1 MANANLVSVPTLVES
16 PFIIVTIGGYTFGS
30 YIDGNYQ
37 QTGIH
42 QNVTFP
48 NYMKSLIITKV
59 NGTVNTYTL
68 CFSYQVAYGQDPNL
82 LDKVFSRAAVDRKI
96 ILSYGDW
103 NSPTHI
109 YKEETGIITS
119 VTTNLN
125 MGNSSI
131 DYTVKCTSDA
141 IGLTSTSFHFPAR
154 KAKPSDVL
162 KEMVGNSRYGLKDVF
177 SGMQNMN
184 NVLSHNLIASN
195 DKKVQLNA
203 QPNATPL
210 QYMNYLVNSMI
221 DVRNTDD
228 NSLPDSKYFLSI
240 HDDTT
245 NELGGTYFTVSELSN
260 NTINNDSADTYV
272 LDVNYPTDNF
282 ITQFNLTNDQSW
294 SILYETSE
302 KLKQENYSYK
312 IDDNGQLVTTY
323 APKLIRSSVGNNIS
337 AYNSNWWSLMTSF
350 PIQATITIKGLT
362 RPSMLMNYVRLNVW
376 FSGAQKHVSSG
387 LYIITKQEDK
397 MDSSGYKTTLTL
409 LRVGGDS

>member
-1 MANANLVSVPTLVES
+1 MPNANLVSVPTLVES

-30 YIDGNYQ
+30 YIKGDYQ
-37 QTGIH
+37 KNGIH

-48 NYMKSLIITKV
+48 NYMKSLNITKI

-68 CFSYQVAYGQDPNL
+68 CFTYQVAFGQDPNL
-82 LDKVFSRAAVDRKI
+82 LDRVFSRAAVDRKI
-96 ILSYGDW
+96 VLSYGDW

-119 VTTNLN
+119 VTTTLN

-141 IGLTSTSFHFPAR
+141 IGLNSTKFHFPAR
-154 KAKPSDVL
+154 NAKPSDVL
-162 KEMVGNSRYGLKDVF
+162 KEMVTNSRYGLRDVF
-177 SGMQNMN
+177 TGMQDMN
-184 NVLSHNLIASN
+184 TVLSHNLIASN

-210 QYMNYLVNSMI
+210 AYMNYLVNSMI
-221 DVRNTDD
+221 DVKTTSDTV
-228 NSLPDSKYFLSI
+228 LPESKYFLSI
-240 HDDTT
+240 HDDVT
-245 NELGGTYFTVSELSN
+245 NEFGGTYFRVSELSK
-260 NTINNDSADTYV
+260 NTINNDSPDTYV

-294 SILYETSE
+294 AILYETAE
-302 KLKQENYSYK
+302 KLNQETYSYK
-312 IDDNGQLVTTY
+312 IDGDGNVITTY
-323 APKLIRSSVGNNIS
+323 APKLVRSSVGNNIS

-387 LYIITKQEDK
+387 LYIITKQEDR

-409 LRVGGDS
+409 LRVGEDK

>member
-1 MANANLVSVPTLVES
+1 MPNANLVSVPTLVES

-30 YIDGNYQ
+30 YVKGDYKKSGM
-37 QTGIH
+37 H

-48 NYMKSLIITKV
+48 NYMKSLNIIKI

-68 CFSYQVAYGQDPNL
+68 CFTYQVSHGQDPNL
-82 LDKVFSRAAVDRKI
+82 LDRVFSRAAVDRKI
-96 ILSYGDW
+96 VLSYGDW

-119 VTTNLN
+119 VTTTLN

-141 IGLTSTSFHFPAR
+141 IGLNSTKFHFPAR
-154 KAKPSDVL
+154 YAKPSDVI
-162 KEMVGNSRYGLKDVF
+162 KEMLTNSRYGLRDVF

-184 NVLSHNLIASN
+184 KVLSANLIASN
-195 DKKVQLNA
+195 DKKVQLNE

-210 QYMNYLVNSMI
+210 QYMNYLVNSMV
-221 DVRNTDD
+221 DVK
-228 NSLPDSKYFLSI
+228 NSKDTILPESKYFLSI
-240 HDDTT
+240 HDDIN
-245 NELGGTYFTVSELSN
+245 NEFGGTYFKVSELSN
-260 NTINNDSADTYV
+260 NTLNNDSPDTYV

-282 ITQFNLTNDQSW
+282 ITQFNLVNDQSW
-294 SILYETSE
+294 AILYETSE
-302 KLKQENYSYK
+302 KLSQETYSYE
-312 IDDNGQLVTTY
+312 INDDGNVITSY
-323 APKLIRSSVGNNIS
+323 APKLLRSSVGNNVS
-337 AYNSNWWSLMTSF
+337 TYKSNWWSLMTSF

-387 LYIITKQEDK
+387 LYIIIKQEDR
-397 MDSSGYKTTLTL
+397 MDSTGYKTTLTL
-409 LRVGGDS
+409 LRVGEDK